1 MAAAR
6 EELEDLYRRRRVA
19 FVNGLAP
26 ISGSYEQARDAVQET
41 FVRAL
46 KRRRSYRG
54 EGSLEAWVWRI
65 AIRTAID
72 QRQSGREVPLEE
84 ALEPIGLPEPE
95 RDPGLAQA
103 LTELSPR
110 RRLIVFLRY
119 FADLSY
125 ADIACACGIDE
136 GTVAASLAQARAKLA
151 DELNREG
158 VRT

>member
-6 EELEDLYRRRRVA
+6 EELEDLYRRRRSA

-26 ISGSYEQARDAVQET
+26 ISGSYEQARDVVQEA

-72 QRQSGREVPLEE
+72 QRRSGREVPLEE

-95 RDPGLAQA
+95 RDPQLAAA
-103 LTELSPR
+103 LRELAPR

-125 ADIACACGIDE
+125 ADIASACAIDE

-151 DELNREG
+151 DELDREG
-158 VRT
+158 VRP